1 MQLNYNAVVIKT
13 INYSDSSL
21 IVRAYTDTEGLKS
34 FIIKGAR
41 NKKKNSV
48 MGLFQPLSAVEIV
61 TSFSKKSNSLQYIK
75 EVKSRF
81 PIKEMHTNPIKLGV
95 VIFIAEILDKVL
107 KEEEEN
113 HLLFDFVNNSIHYFD
128 ELDKFANFHISF
140 LIELTKYLGFYPLI
154 SDENPDSFDLESG
167 NLYNSKD
174 SFEAS
179 LDKDSV
185 VSYLLNFL
193 GTKFVGRRDII
204 MSRKHRIELLELLME
219 YYKIHINGF
228 TEPKSFEILKNL
240 YID

>member
-21 IVRAYTDTEGLKS
+21 IVKAYTDADGLKS

-41 NKKKNSV
+41 NKRKNSV

-61 TSFSKKSNSLQYIK
+61 ASMSKKGNSLQFIK
-75 EVKSRF
+75 EVRNRF
-81 PIKEMHTNPIKLGV
+81 PIKEMHTHPVKLGV

-113 HLLFDFVNNSIHYFD
+113 QLLFDFINNSIHYFD

-154 SDENPDSFDLESG
+154 SDDNPDSFDLESG
-167 NLYNSKD
+167 NLYSSNS
-174 SFEAS
+174 SLEAS
-179 LDKDSV
+179 LDEESSV
-185 VSYLLNFL
+185 FHLLKFL
-193 GTKFVGRRDII
+193 GTKFVGRKEIL
-204 MSRKHRIELLELLME
+204 MSRKQRIELLDLLME

-228 TEPKSFEILKNL
+228 SEPRSFEILKNL